1 MRILILLTILIVLT
15 SCENAQIMDDVI
27 GEASPASVYD
37 DLPEI
42 TISPNLETGMYRMNV
57 DRLSKSNSHLE
68 SVYIQ
73 KWGALL
79 VLNILRI
86 NFNPQPRMHTT
97 DNQDI
102 IRSGEKM
109 VVEITGPAETT
120 TKEYGSTIHHII
132 EYEGVAIVNLTRPH
146 IVFEASPLNGS
157 ENEQEEERE
166 ENNGA
171 RDSDEEEEREEN
183 NGARDSDEEEEREEN
198 NGARDSDEEEEREE
212 NNGARDSDEEE
223 EREEN
228 NGARDSDEEEEREEN
243 NGARDSDEE
252 EEREEDIEDIPG
264 YGTLNEAQIEAL
276 RKFRKGDKVI
286 VRRDVDV
293 GLLILNNPNGS
304 QSGGMFP
311 GETGEIISDP
321 KIAGNVVW
329 FEIRWDAPV
338 KDPRSGCGVNKTLC
352 EGWSAAVARNDF
364 KLLE

>member
-27 GEASPASVYD
+27 GERPPRSVYD

-42 TISPNLETGMYRMNV
+42 TISPNLETGMYRMNI
-57 DRLSKSNSHLE
+57 DRFSESNSHLE

-97 DNQDI
+97 DNQDV
-102 IRSGEKM
+102 IRSGEKI
-109 VVEITGPAETT
+109 VVEITGPAKTT
-120 TKEYGSTIHHII
+120 TKKYDSTIHHVI

-146 IVFEASPLNGS
+146 IVFEASPLNGPDAD
-157 ENEQEEERE
+157 
-166 ENNGA
+166 NGA
-171 RDSDEEEEREEN
+171 RDNGQEEKPSED
-183 NGARDSDEEEEREEN
+183 NGARDNGQEEKPSED
-198 NGARDSDEEEEREE
+198 NGARDNGQEEKPSED
-212 NNGARDSDEEE
+212 NGARDNGQEEKPSE
-223 EREEN
+223 D
-228 NGARDSDEEEEREEN
+228 NGARDNGQEEKPSED
-243 NGARDSDEE
+243 NGARDNGQEE
-252 EEREEDIEDIPG
+252 GREEDIKDIPG
-264 YGTLNEAQIEAL
+264 YDTLNEAQIEAL

-286 VRRDVDV
+286 VRRGVDV

-304 QSGGMFP
+304 RSGGMFP
-311 GETGEIISDP
+311 GETGTIISDP
-321 KIAGNVVW
+321 KIAGKLAW

-338 KDPRSGCGVNKTLC
+338 KDPRSGCGENKTLC

-364 KLLE
+364 KLLDKQ